1 MRIEVPNLRELIAK
15 WLALCKA
22 HHTLFHRAE
31 QIGNIFI
38 LASVSV
44 GIHELEAAAS
54 GCVALILV
62 IIVTIG
68 DDVA

>member
-1 MRIEVPNLRELIAK
+1 MRIKVTYLRELIAK
-15 WLALCKA
+15 LMALCKR
-22 HHTLFHRAE
+22 HHALFHRAE
-31 QIGNIFI
+31 QIGNILV

-62 IIVTIG
+62 IIVTVG

>member
-1 MRIEVPNLRELIAK
+1 MRIKVPHLRELIAK
-15 WLALCKA
+15 LIALCKA
-22 HHTLFHRAE
+22 HHMLFHRAE
-31 QIGNIFI
+31 QLGNILV

-62 IIVTIG
+62 IIVTVS

>member
-1 MRIEVPNLRELIAK
+1 MRIKVSYLRELIAK
-15 WLALCKA
+15 WTTLCRA
-22 HHTLFHRAE
+22 YHTLFHRAE
-31 QIGNIFI
+31 QIGNILV